1 MSPNNALSAF
11 GFTEL
16 EAMLYHE
23 LLQQSP
29 ATGYRLSQRVAKAPA
44 NVYQAL
50 RVMEQKGAV
59 LASVNG
65 DSVTY
70 APVPP
75 ADLFA
80 ALKRDFDSRHSDAFE
95 MLSTVY
101 RPKRSENFFQLQQV
115 PHVIERARSMIA
127 EAQEI
132 VLFDVFPAIFDLFA
146 ADLAAAR
153 ARGVMVAGLCYREE
167 HASPTVPFNRD
178 AARFVGELWPGLGI
192 LLVVDGAQQLVA
204 QISLDMNHVLN
215 GIWSDSIF
223 QSCVFHSYVAAQ
235 IRLVAQR
242 DDPTDR
248 LPPLS
253 LQSARPPGLRML
265 MDGGLNPTALP
276 QDAPAS

>member
-23 LLQQSP
+23 LLQQAP

-59 LASVNG
+59 LAADDG

-75 ADLFA
+75 ANLFA
-80 ALKRDFDSRHSDAFE
+80 ALQRDFERRHSDAFE
-95 MLSTVY
+95 MLSAVY

-115 PHVIERARSMIA
+115 QHVIERVRSMIA
-127 EAQEI
+127 EAKEI
-132 VLFDVFPAIFDLFA
+132 VLFDVFPAIFDMFA
-146 ADLAAAR
+146 ADFAAAR
-153 ARGVMVAGLCYREE
+153 ARGVIVAGLCYRAE
-167 HASPTVPFNRD
+167 HQGPTVPFNRD
-178 AARFVGELWPGLGI
+178 AAKFVGELWPGLGI
-192 LLVVDGAQQLVA
+192 LLVVDGSQQLVA
-204 QISLDMNHVLN
+204 QISLDMQHVLN
-215 GIWSDSIF
+215 GIWGDSIF

-242 DDPTDR
+242 EDPSDA
-248 LPPLS
+248 LAYLS
-253 LQSARPPGLRML
+253 LQSARPPGLRIL
-265 MDGGLNPTALP
+265 MEGGLTSGNRM
-276 QDAPAS
+276 

>member
-16 EAMLYHE
+16 EATLYHE
-23 LLQQSP
+23 LLQQAP

-59 LASVNG
+59 LAAVSG

-80 ALKRDFDSRHSDAFE
+80 ALKRDFEGRHGEAFE
-95 MLSTVY
+95 MLSAVY

-115 PHVIERARSMIA
+115 QHVVERARSMIA
-127 EAQEI
+127 DAKEI
-132 VLFDVFPAIFDLFA
+132 VLFDVFPAVFDLFA
-146 ADLAAAR
+146 ADLEAAR
-153 ARGVMVAGLCYREE
+153 ARGVVVAGLCYREE
-167 HASPTVPFNRD
+167 HESPTVPFNRD
-178 AARFVGELWPGLGI
+178 AAQLVGELWPGLGI
-192 LLVVDGAQQLVA
+192 LLVIDGAQQLLA

-242 DDPTDR
+242 RDPSDK
-248 LPPLS
+248 LNHLS

-265 MDGGLNPTALP
+265 MEGGLQPPTVP
-276 QDAPAS
+276 